1 MKRKMRLHAV
11 CVFAVLV
18 GMCAAVLPVLAQEG
32 TRGDVSGHVTMRVGR
47 GALIISAT
55 GGDGELTFE
64 GQSFRF
70 KLGGMGIGLVGFTT
84 VDAEGDVFNL
94 KKIEDFPGA
103 YVQGGADYAVGDG
116 QGVLWL
122 TNTKGVVM
130 KLRSKTKGV
139 SLAVGGEG
147 LLVQMGELKK

>member
-1 MKRKMRLHAV
+1 MKRKTQLYAA

-18 GMCAAVLPVLAQEG
+18 GLCTSVLPALAQEG
-32 TRGDVSGHVTMRVGR
+32 TRGDVSGRVTMRVGR

-55 GGDGELTFE
+55 GGDGELSYQ
-64 GQSFRF
+64 GQSYKF
-70 KLGGMGIGLVGFTT
+70 KLGGMGIGLIGFTT

-94 KKIEDFPGA
+94 KKIEDFAGA
-103 YVQGGADYAVGDG
+103 YVQGGADYAAGDG

-147 LLVQMGELKK
+147 LLVQMGDIKK

>member
-1 MKRKMRLHAV
+1 MKRQILVGAV
-11 CVFAVLV
+11 CAFTVLAGV
-18 GMCAAVLPVLAQEG
+18 SVSALPVLAQEG
-32 TRGDVSGHVTMRVGR
+32 ARSDASGRVTMHVGR

-55 GGDGELTFE
+55 GGDGELTFQ
-64 GQSFRF
+64 GQTYKF
-70 KLGGMGIGLVGFTT
+70 KWGGMGIGLIGFTT

-94 KKIEDFPGA
+94 NKVEDFPGA
-103 YVQGGADYAVGDG
+103 YVQGGADYAAGDG

-122 TNTKGVVM
+122 TNSKGVVM

-147 LLVQMGELKK
+147 LLVQMGEMKK